1 MIQFVIN
8 QIGIIGFEKF
18 NLQFIIKMQEK
29 LNTPFLCLNPYNSKE
44 VQNKI
49 ISCFFGTLLFILL
62 SSFLQPDTISG
73 KVIGIQDGD
82 SITLLTD
89 TKTEIKVR
97 LEGIDC
103 PEKKQD
109 FGTVAKQFT
118 SDLVFSQNVTLQKTG
133 QDRYGRTLGYI
144 FLQDGT
150 NLNEELLKA
159 GLAWHFIKYN
169 KSPRLSQLESDARL
183 SRIGLWQLST
193 AIPPWDF
200 RKN

>member
-1 MIQFVIN
+1 M
-8 QIGIIGFEKF
+8 
-18 NLQFIIKMQEK
+18 
-29 LNTPFLCLNPYNSKE
+29 
-44 VQNKI
+44 QNKI
-49 ISCFFGTLLFILL
+49 ITSLWATLLCMLL
-62 SSFLQPDTISG
+62 SSFQQPNIISG

-109 FGTVAKQFT
+109 FGTVAKQYT
-118 SDLVFSQNVTLQKTG
+118 SDLVFSQNVTIHTTG
-133 QDRYGRTLGYI
+133 KDRFGRTLGYV

-169 KSPRLSQLESDARL
+169 KSPRLAQLVSDARS
-183 SRIGLWQLST
+183 SRIGLWQLSS

>member
-1 MIQFVIN
+1 M
-8 QIGIIGFEKF
+8 K
-18 NLQFIIKMQEK
+18 
-29 LNTPFLCLNPYNSKE
+29 
-44 VQNKI
+44 NKI
-49 ISCFFGTLLFILL
+49 ITSFWGTLLCILL
-62 SSFLQPDTISG
+62 SSSQQPDIISG
-73 KVIGIQDGD
+73 KVIGIHDGD
-82 SITLLTD
+82 SITLLTE

-118 SDLVFSQNVTLQKTG
+118 SDLIFSKNVTIQTTG
-133 QDRYGRTLGYI
+133 KDRFGRTLGYV

-159 GLAWHFIKYN
+159 GLAWHFVKYN
-169 KSPRLSQLESDARL
+169 KSARLAQLESDAR
-183 SRIGLWQLST
+183 SNRIGLWQLST

-200 RKN
+200 RKIKS

>member
-1 MIQFVIN
+1 M
-8 QIGIIGFEKF
+8 
-18 NLQFIIKMQEK
+18 
-29 LNTPFLCLNPYNSKE
+29 
-44 VQNKI
+44 QNKI

-62 SSFLQPDTISG
+62 SSFQQPNIISG

-89 TKTEIKVR
+89 SNIQLKVR

-109 FGTVAKQFT
+109 FGSVAKQYT
-118 SDLVFSQNVTLQKTG
+118 SDLVFSQNVTIQTTG
-133 QDRYGRTLGYI
+133 KDRFGRTLGYV

-159 GLAWHFIKYN
+159 GLAWHFVKYN
-169 KSPRLSQLESDARL
+169 KSPRLAQLESDAR
-183 SRIGLWQLST
+183 SNRIGLWQLST

>member
-1 MIQFVIN
+1 M
-8 QIGIIGFEKF
+8 
-18 NLQFIIKMQEK
+18 
-29 LNTPFLCLNPYNSKE
+29 
-44 VQNKI
+44 QNKI
-49 ISCFFGTLLFILL
+49 ISYFFGTLLFIFL
-62 SSFLQPDTISG
+62 SSFLQPGVISG

-89 TKTEIKVR
+89 NNIQLKVR

-109 FGTVAKQFT
+109 FGNVAKQFT

-144 FLQDGT
+144 FLEDGT

-159 GLAWHFIKYN
+159 GLAWHFVKYN

>member
-1 MIQFVIN
+1 M
-8 QIGIIGFEKF
+8 
-18 NLQFIIKMQEK
+18 
-29 LNTPFLCLNPYNSKE
+29 
-44 VQNKI
+44 QNKI
-49 ISCFFGTLLFILL
+49 ISCFFGTLLLILL
-62 SSFLQPDTISG
+62 SSFQQPNIISG

-89 TKTEIKVR
+89 SNIQIKVR

-109 FGTVAKQFT
+109 FGSVAKQFT

-144 FLQDGT
+144 FLSDGT

-159 GLAWHFIKYN
+159 SLAWHFIKYN
-169 KSPRLSQLESDARL
+169 KSPRLAQLESDARL
-183 SRIGLWQLST
+183 NRVGLWQLSK